1 MPPLTTRAAQA
12 LLLSLVCACDG
23 LHISSSCGADA
34 EVYARLSNWAKQR
47 GGVVHESLRLSV
59 PVPCGASRG
68 VVASASISLE
78 EALTEPLIVVPE
90 V

>member
-23 LHISSSCGADA
+23 LHISSSGADA
-34 EVYARLSNWAKQR
+34 EVYARLSNWVKQR

-59 PVPCGASRG
+59 PAPCGASRG
-68 VVASASISLE
+68 VVASAVISLE